1 MDSTL
6 TRIFASLG
14 DYVMLILTV
23 FWVSLRRPPKF
34 NLIRDQFYEVG
45 VMSLPVVA
53 ITGFCTGMVLAAQS
67 YFQLSDKGLASATGL
82 MVVKAMFVEL
92 GPVLTAFM
100 VTGRVGAAMC
110 AELGTMRVTEQ
121 IDAMRSMAVDPLRY
135 LVAPRFIA
143 GTLMLPLLTVFSS
156 IMGII
161 GGYVIAVYYY
171 GMAPNT
177 FLDPLP
183 IHITTFDVFS
193 GIIKAFVFGIII
205 VTISCYRGMR
215 TSGGAAGVG
224 RATTNSVVVC
234 YSVILIGNFLLT
246 LVLNS
251 SYEYINDFINR
262 IGIYYGRMLDL
273 LMTRWFY
280 A

>member
-1 MDSTL
+1 MSE
-6 TRIFASLG
+6 TRAIINSPLSRMFASIG
-14 DYVMLILTV
+14 DYIMLISKV
-23 FWVSLRRPPKF
+23 IWVSIVRPPAF
-34 NLIRDQFYEVG
+34 SLVRDQLYEVG

-53 ITGFCTGMVLAAQS
+53 ITGFSTGMVLAAQS

-82 MVVKAMFVEL
+82 MVAKAMFVEL

-121 IDAMRSMAVDPLRY
+121 IDALRSMAVDPLRY

-143 GTLMLPLLTVFSS
+143 GTLMLPVLTVFSS

-161 GGYVIAVYYY
+161 GGYVIAVNYY
-171 GMAPNT
+171 GMASNT

-183 IHITTFDVFS
+183 LHITTFDLAS

-224 RATTNSVVVC
+224 RSTTNSVVIC

-246 LVLNS
+246 LALNS
-251 SYEYINDFINR
+251 SYEYITDFINR
-262 IGIYYGRMLDL
+262 FI
-273 LMTRWFY
+273 
-280 A
+280 